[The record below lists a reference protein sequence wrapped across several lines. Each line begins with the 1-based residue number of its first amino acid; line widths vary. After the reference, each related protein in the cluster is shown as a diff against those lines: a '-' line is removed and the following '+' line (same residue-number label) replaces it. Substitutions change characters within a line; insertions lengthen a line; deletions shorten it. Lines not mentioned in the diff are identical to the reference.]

1 MRKILKRLLLGCL
14 MVLFALG
21 MVACKDAKPV
31 TPEGLKLKNTELT
44 WSEVE
49 GLTYEVSVD
58 GTTYVATE
66 DNSVDLLD
74 IVTSETVTTIYVR
87 AKSGKSKS
95 EPATYDIVVVRLAK
109 PEKPTIS
116 NNEETHELQFVWE
129 EVENA
134 DKYYYSVNGGK
145 WISTSKTNFIP
156 SMEGEYTLSVKARGY
171 ADKNTLYLES
181 EASEVSDVLSFRVGP
196 NLMNENVNCINWE
209 SETEFDSYNLWI
221 NGEKVRENVTSP
233 MNLVTGEDPVVTRTG
248 EYDIQIEAIK
258 DGQSAWSNIFKEWGT
273 TNINEGEIFS
283 FDNRQLRLTKHYAG
297 AQISN
302 EQFHGDSGYSLK
314 LYDVPQLNFIQY
326 AADGINAVDY
336 RNVTQISYWIYIEP
350 IDGYEEDYVPAVCL
364 PAAKYDYYASYFSP
378 IDAPIG
384 EWTKITIPCYNSY
397 DAVFLLSFNH
407 MYGENWPDGIARP
420 YTMYIDDITYDVI
433 SEVPAPATGYD
444 YRLDFI
450 GSKGEYHHPL
460 MTAIDF
466 GAEYANKTIE
476 FSMEVCGTAPAEG
489 EALLG
494 FTNSDS
500 TWYQLV
506 IDREKLSTTETWSTI
521 TGTWTLN
528 ENGQLITSAICWHD
542 YVRSPYSIYI
552 RNAQVLAN
560 VTPEDQVE
568 GWDYILKYVGSDGA
582 YYNKEL
588 SAIDFGAEYAN
599 KTIEFSM
606 DVCGNAPAEG
616 EALLGFVQSDMK
628 WYQLVIDRSALST
641 TETWTTITGTW
652 KLDGEG
658 KLWTSAICWHDTDR
672 HPYVIYIKNAKVLAD
687 ITPSGSTEQPPAE
700 YDYATTYH
708 GNQGDVWA
716 WTNASPD
723 LTVNF
728 GSKYA
733 NQTVTITLDV
743 CGTALPEWTALLGF
757 AQYNNGSKYWWSYEV
772 AVEAISTTGKWTTIT
787 LTVQLDASGNWATS
801 PMYKIGDGQSDT
813 EIGYTIYMK
822 NVEIVA
828 GDTPGGD
835 VEEEPVKDY
844 DYKLEYISGGA
855 YYNETLT
862 AIDFGA
868 EYANKTIEFSMEVCG
883 TAPAEGTALLG
894 FATSDLSWYQL
905 VIDRSALS
913 TTETWTTITSTW
925 TLDGEGKMWT
935 SAICWDDN
943 DRPSYAIYI
952 KNVELFEYDYMAN
965 YTNVENYWSSA
976 YGDLVTIEFG
986 SEYANKTVAVSM
998 EVCGT
1003 ASAELYKADGV
1014 TPIKIGLSS
1023 GGTWFSYEINRS
1035 AVSTLEW
1042 TQVTFTWTLDANGNY
1057 TTSAFS
1063 WYDDIGNAYEYRESY
1078 QIFIRNAKVFS
1089 DYALSYESGGAFYNE
1104 TLTAIDFGAEYANR
1118 TIAFTMDVCG
1128 TAPAEGTALLGFL
1141 NSSKT
1146 WYQLVIEREK
1156 LSTTET
1162 WSTITGTWTLDGEGK
1177 MWTSAICW
1185 DDNNR
1190 HSYSIYIKNVEVF
1203 SDYATTY
1210 YGNQGDVWA
1219 WTNASPDLT
1228 VSFGSEYA
1236 NQAVTITLDVC
1247 GTANPEWT
1255 TAMLGFAQYNNG
1267 SKYWWSYEVSVEAI
1281 STTSKWTTITLT
1293 VQLDANGN
1301 WVTSPMYKIGDGQSD
1316 TEIGYT
1322 IYMKNVKVVTE

>member
-1 MRKILKRLLLGCL
+1 MRKILKRLLLACL

-74 IVTSETVTTIYVR
+74 IVTSESVTTIYVR

-336 RNVTQISYWIYIEP
+336 RDVTQISYWIYIEP
-350 IDGYEEDYVPAVCL
+350 IDGYEKDYVPAVCL

-397 DAVFLLSFNH
+397 DGVFILSFHH

-444 YRLDFI
+444 YRLDFL

-542 YVRSPYSIYI
+542 SVRYPYSIYI
-552 RNAQVLAN
+552 RNAQVVAN
-560 VTPEDQVE
+560 ITPEDQVE
-568 GWDYILKYVGSDGA
+568 GWDYILKYVGSDGN

-588 SAIDFGAEYAN
+588 TAIDFGAEYAN

-728 GSKYA
+728 GSNYA

-787 LTVQLDASGNWATS
+787 LTVQLDASGNWVTS

-883 TAPAEGTALLG
+883 TAPVEGTALLG

-952 KNVELFEYDYMAN
+952 KNVQVVLAPEEPVKDYTYKLEYIHIMDSIKCVN
-965 YTNVENYWSSA
+965 TNNC
-976 YGDLVTIEFG
+976 TH
-986 SEYANKTVAVSM
+986 
-998 EVCGT
+998 
-1003 ASAELYKADGV
+1003 
-1014 TPIKIGLSS
+1014 
-1023 GGTWFSYEINRS
+1023 
-1035 AVSTLEW
+1035 
-1042 TQVTFTWTLDANGNY
+1042 
-1057 TTSAFS
+1057 
-1063 WYDDIGNAYEYRESY
+1063 
-1078 QIFIRNAKVFS
+1078 
-1089 DYALSYESGGAFYNE
+1089 
-1104 TLTAIDFGAEYANR
+1104 LT
-1118 TIAFTMDVCG
+1118 C
-1128 TAPAEGTALLGFL
+1128 
-1141 NSSKT
+1141 
-1146 WYQLVIEREK
+1146 
-1156 LSTTET
+1156 
-1162 WSTITGTWTLDGEGK
+1162 
-1177 MWTSAICW
+1177 
-1185 DDNNR
+1185 
-1190 HSYSIYIKNVEVF
+1190 
-1203 SDYATTY
+1203 
-1210 YGNQGDVWA
+1210 
-1219 WTNASPDLT
+1219 
-1228 VSFGSEYA
+1228 
-1236 NQAVTITLDVC
+1236 
-1247 GTANPEWT
+1247 
-1255 TAMLGFAQYNNG
+1255 
-1267 SKYWWSYEVSVEAI
+1267 
-1281 STTSKWTTITLT
+1281 
-1293 VQLDANGN
+1293 
-1301 WVTSPMYKIGDGQSD
+1301 
-1316 TEIGYT
+1316 
-1322 IYMKNVKVVTE
+1322 